1 MYFIGWFYG
10 EIHIFMTTK
19 LKDEKLMNFTQAELS
34 GYLQVFWQFSWPQ
47 WLIFSLIVNI
57 FLYLFSIGLY
67 IFIEK
72 TCRKSQLQEK
82 NHPVTRSDFYLSL
95 LTIGCNSFVMLL
107 GAFLWKKVWIVPG
120 QTESVIGII
129 AEVAVLLLL
138 MDFLMYL
145 FHFAAHLPLVYK
157 VLHGKHHEHISTNFL
172 SLFVLH
178 PLETIGF
185 GLMMLVILTG
195 YDFSVISISIYLLL
209 NLIWGTIGHL
219 NREFFP
225 ASFDRFFVGTT
236 RFHNQHHLDES
247 KNFGFYTSI
256 WDRLFGTYK

>member
-1 MYFIGWFYG
+1 
-10 EIHIFMTTK
+10 
-19 LKDEKLMNFTQAELS
+19 MNFNPTELS

-107 GAFLWKKVWIVPG
+107 GAFLWKKGWIVPG

-185 GLMMLVILTG
+185 GLMILVLLVG
-195 YDFSVISISIYLLL
+195 HDFSVISISIYLLL

>member
-1 MYFIGWFYG
+1 
-10 EIHIFMTTK
+10 
-19 LKDEKLMNFTQAELS
+19 MNFTQAELS

-107 GAFLWKKVWIVPG
+107 GAFLWKKGWIVPG

-185 GLMMLVILTG
+185 GLMMLVLLVG
-195 YDFSVISISIYLLL
+195 HDFSVISISIYLLL

-225 ASFDRFFVGTT
+225 SSFDRFFVGTT

-256 WDRLFGTYK
+256 WDRLFRTYK

>member
-10 EIHIFMTTK
+10 EIHTFMTIK
-19 LKDEKLMNFTQAELS
+19 QKDERLMNFTQAELS

-107 GAFLWKKVWIVPG
+107 GAFLWKKGWIVPG

-185 GLMMLVILTG
+185 GLMMLVLLVG
-195 YDFSVISISIYLLL
+195 HDFSVISISIYLLL

-225 ASFDRFFVGTT
+225 SSFDRFFVGTT

-256 WDRLFGTYK
+256 WDRLFRTYK

>member
-1 MYFIGWFYG
+1 
-10 EIHIFMTTK
+10 
-19 LKDEKLMNFTQAELS
+19 MNFNHTELS
-34 GYLQVFWQFSWPQ
+34 GYLHLFWQFSWPQ
-47 WLIFSLIVNI
+47 WIIFSLVINV

-67 IFIEK
+67 VFIEK
-72 TCRKSQLQEK
+72 TCRKTQLQEK
-82 NHPVTRSDFYLSL
+82 NHPVKRSDFCLSL
-95 LTIGCNSFVMLL
+95 FTILCNSLVMLL
-107 GAFLWKKVWIVPG
+107 GVFLWKNGWVVLG
-120 QTESVIGII
+120 ETQSVAGITAEII
-129 AEVAVLLLL
+129 ALLLL
-138 MDFLMYL
+138 MDLLMYF
-145 FHFAAHLPLVYK
+145 FHYGAHLPFVYRI
-157 VLHGKHHEHISTNFL
+157 LHSKHHEHISTNFL

-178 PLETIGF
+178 PFETIGF
-185 GLMMLVILTG
+185 GLMMLALLIG

-225 ASFDRFFVGTT
+225 VSFDRLFVGTT

>member
-1 MYFIGWFYG
+1 
-10 EIHIFMTTK
+10 
-19 LKDEKLMNFTQAELS
+19 MNFTQAELS
-34 GYLQVFWQFSWPQ
+34 GYLQVFWQFSWLQ
-47 WLIFSLIVNI
+47 WMIFSLIVNI

-67 IFIEK
+67 VFIEK

-82 NHPVTRSDFYLSL
+82 NHPVTGSDFYLSL
-95 LTIGCNSFVMLL
+95 LTILCNSFVMLL
-107 GAFLWKKVWIVPG
+107 GAFLWKKGWIVPG
-120 QTESVIGII
+120 QTESVIGIT

-138 MDFLMYL
+138 MDFLMYF
-145 FHFAAHLPLVYK
+145 FHFTAHLPFIYK
-157 VLHGKHHEHISTNFL
+157 MLHGKHHEHVSTNFL

-185 GLMMLVILTG
+185 GLMMLVILIG

-225 ASFDRFFVGTT
+225 VSFDRFFVGTT